1 MAGVRGRGRVTV
13 GIAFIATTLAAN
25 VATADPLDAIAAGAL
40 ARCEAISA
48 DRGTTAMI
56 FNPRDRQVA
65 WERSECLQAL
75 AVQSRDE
82 RLCGRVVERRS
93 WVFDGSGVSP
103 EACRRALEARRELD
117 REEAARIRDL
127 HRPVDVAIERN
138 GNGRDFDLRVST
150 RGSYAHRYRLEVFL
164 IGASGSVTLMSIDQP
179 LGSGAAQ
186 LVHLVGRER
195 LDAAVAAL
203 APDRPL
209 RMRAALSLAATS
221 LDERAIHA
229 HLPASDHNSVVE
241 SPYVRVDR
249 TH

>member
-1 MAGVRGRGRVTV
+1 MEGVRRRGRVAV
-13 GIAFIATTLAAN
+13 GGALIATTLAAN
-25 VATADPLDAIAAGAL
+25 VATADPLDAIVAGAL
-40 ARCEAISA
+40 ARCEAIPA

-56 FNPRDRQVA
+56 FNPRDRQVV
-65 WERSECLQAL
+65 WDRSECFLAL

-117 REEAARIRDL
+117 REEAARIRDP

-150 RGSYAHRYRLEVFL
+150 RGSYAHRYRLEVSL

-186 LVHLVGRER
+186 LVHLVRRER
-195 LDAAVAAL
+195 LDAAKAAL

-209 RMRAALSLAATS
+209 GLRAALGLAATS
-221 LDERAIHA
+221 LDERALFALAPPERRSAIVEGEFD
-229 HLPASDHNSVVE
+229 ASVLGE
-241 SPYVRVDR
+241 
-249 TH
+249 